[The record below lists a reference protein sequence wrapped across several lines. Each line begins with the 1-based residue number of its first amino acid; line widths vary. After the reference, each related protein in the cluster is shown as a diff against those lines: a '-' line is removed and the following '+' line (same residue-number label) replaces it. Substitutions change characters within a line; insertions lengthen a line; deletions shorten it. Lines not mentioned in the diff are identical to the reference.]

1 MTGLNSALSVRRL
14 GAVRAAAGADADRDV
29 VRAAEPLAPADPAPV
44 VLRRTGEAFGGAFT
58 GSGAGGR
65 PWMHVESGR
74 SQCSQ

>member
-1 MTGLNSALSVRRL
+1 MNSALSVRRR
-14 GAVRAAAGADADRDV
+14 GAVRTGAGADADRDV
-29 VRAAEPLAPADPAPV
+29 VREVEPLALV

-65 PWMHVESGR
+65 PWMHVENGR